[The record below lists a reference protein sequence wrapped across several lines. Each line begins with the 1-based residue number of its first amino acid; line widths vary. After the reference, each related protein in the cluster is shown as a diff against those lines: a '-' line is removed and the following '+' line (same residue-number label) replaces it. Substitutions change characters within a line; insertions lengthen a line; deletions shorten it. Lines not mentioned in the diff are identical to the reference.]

1 MYKRQGNYTWNDTG
15 TPSGEQRLRRPQ
27 HLANLSLTFL
37 GMDDRLR
44 VGANLRSSQDSVDI
58 GQVPLDDYTVVDL
71 NASYRVTSGLNLYLR
86 AENVFDEEY
95 KEVITYNTAGAAI
108 YGGVRYEF

>member
-1 MYKRQGNYTWNDTG
+1 
-15 TPSGEQRLRRPQ
+15 
-27 HLANLSLTFL
+27 
-37 GMDDRLR
+37 MDDRL

-86 AENVFDEEY
+86 AENVFDEE
-95 KEVITYNTAGAAI
+95 KRAI
-108 YGGVRYEF
+108 LTTRPAQLSMAVRYEF

>member
-1 MYKRQGNYTWNDTG
+1 M
-15 TPSGEQRLRRPQ
+15 
-27 HLANLSLTFL
+27 
-37 GMDDRLR
+37 
-44 VGANLRSSQDSVDI
+44 
-58 GQVPLDDYTVVDL
+58 PLDDYTVVDL